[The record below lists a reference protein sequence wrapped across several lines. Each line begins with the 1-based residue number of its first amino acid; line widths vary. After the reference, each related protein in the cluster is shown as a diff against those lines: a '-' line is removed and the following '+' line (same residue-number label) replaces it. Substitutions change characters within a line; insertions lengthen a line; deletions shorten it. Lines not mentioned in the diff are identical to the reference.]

1 MIIHCG
7 LVSSKNHK
15 TSTAAWQNQNA
26 KSPYR
31 DVNIHGRT
39 HVTQMRQ
46 GVVSYWQ
53 FSQIGAT
60 EPKLDIMIPSK
71 LLGPDGRQTGIVKQ
85 YWTMEK
91 YAGGTRWGPIV
102 N

>member
-1 MIIHCG
+1 MDELMSRKCG
-7 LVSSKNHK
+7 RVLFPN
-15 TSTAAWQNQNA
+15 
-26 KSPYR
+26 
-31 DVNIHGRT
+31 
-39 HVTQMRQ
+39 
-46 GVVSYWQ
+46 
-53 FSQIGAT
+53 T

>member
-1 MIIHCG
+1 MLGPFLEWRWFQGGFVKVVADVFVGFKFLIKFAIYVIIHCG
-7 LVSSKNHK
+7 LVSSKKHK

-46 GVVSYWQ
+46 GVVSY
-53 FSQIGAT
+53 
-60 EPKLDIMIPSK
+60 
-71 LLGPDGRQTGIVKQ
+71 
-85 YWTMEK
+85 
-91 YAGGTRWGPIV
+91 
-102 N
+102 